1 MHGDMYACVCIC
13 MSVYAYICIYTHIY
27 VVFCAYIGTCLI
39 RERNLVNRAFMYST
53 VLDISCYMGTFI
65 YLFVCLSNTENTMGK
80 I

>member
-1 MHGDMYACVCIC
+1 MC
-13 MSVYAYICIYTHIY
+13 VYAYVCVYMHVYVYIHAYICC
-27 VVFCAYIGTCLI
+27 VCAYIGTCLI

-65 YLFVCLSNTENTMGK
+65 ICLF